1 MDDIE
6 QIEETA
12 PKQPAKRSGGLT
24 VLCILSIMNAV
35 INILAGLLMF
45 VAVPVLTEMDENG
58 QLEEIMEQT
67 YESMEDTAMYD
78 QMMESFD
85 QAMDLITGMNA
96 NYYLFMALLYGASLA
111 GVILMWK
118 LRRNGLSI
126 YGVAQGLL
134 LINSAFFVYANS
146 MGNPLSD
153 IIFAILFVALYSIEF
168 KKLEKLEKQQ

>member
-1 MDDIE
+1 MEDFE
-6 QIEETA
+6 QVQETA
-12 PKQPAKRSGGLT
+12 PKQPVKRSGLLT
-24 VLCILSIMNAV
+24 ILCILSMINAV
-35 INILAGLLMF
+35 LSILAGLLMF

-58 QLEEIMEQT
+58 QMEEIIEQT
-67 YESMEDTAMYD
+67 YESMEGSPMYD

-85 QAMDLITGMNA
+85 QSMDMITGMNA